1 MVSQR
6 QRLAA
11 ALACAL
17 LGVVGALGVS
27 MEHAWGYD
35 ESMHAELPAA
45 RMAVAL
51 KTLDAGSFCEAILD
65 CQQYP
70 FAYPL
75 LLGGVQLCTGVSE
88 HVCRIVGRLLWALG
102 CFGLFLLA
110 GDCVRRMGKAGT
122 RLGPA
127 PWLALAFGALSPL
140 AVHFSGTL
148 FLETPFCVVAIFT
161 LRAWLR
167 RERDAEQRVRVLR
180 ELAAGAWLSLAF
192 FTKFNYG
199 VLLWLGLGTHLLFET
214 AVDTRLGVRPAL
226 DRLAC
231 VTVIPALALAWWFLL
246 PLPEGAERAAQHR
259 EAFVA
264 FLQGNQGF
272 ETPWSYRGIY
282 WAIGLTFTPRVL
294 ALVLVGAL
302 ASIRYLRKPPVQVLW
317 LVLLATGIPVSL
329 HSFQLERFLLPVAVP
344 LWALA
349 ALGLGGLLPTS
360 ARGRAIALLLL
371 GPAVFLFP
379 RFDGEAFA
387 DRFGPDVPPE
397 FVKYRNEKFLF
408 WMRDL
413 SPGRRLET
421 SGLPRAEYTRLVE
434 LIDDAV
440 RPGEQVM
447 WLAGGLATFSP
458 AALQLALYQLH
469 GDRAHFLRQAR
480 RKILITDAAA
490 VDPGWSEQQLVDFAA
505 GFDVVLSTRPP
516 DLRGNQ
522 AWSFLERY
530 RELLVG
536 RPDWYER
543 EIGTL
548 DVALPPP
555 NEERLVQVRLHA
567 ARRR

>member
-1 MVSQR
+1 
-6 QRLAA
+6 
-11 ALACAL
+11 
-17 LGVVGALGVS
+17 

-51 KTLDAGSFCEAILD
+51 KSLDGAAFFETIHD

-88 HVCRIVGRLLWALG
+88 HVCRVVGRLLCALG

-110 GDCVRRMGKAGT
+110 AECARRMGAAGS
-122 RLGPA
+122 RLGLA

-140 AVHFSGTL
+140 AVHYSGTL

-167 RERDAEQRVRVLR
+167 RERDSEQRVRILR

-199 VLLWLGLGTHLLFET
+199 VLLWLGLGSHLLFET
-214 AVDTRLGVRPAL
+214 VRDRRLGMRSAL

-231 VTVIPALALAWWFLL
+231 VAVVPALALAWWFLL
-246 PLPEGAERAAQHR
+246 PLPEGAERAAAHR
-259 EAFVA
+259 EAFAA

-272 ETPWSYRGIY
+272 ARTPWAYRGIH
-282 WAIGLTFTPRVL
+282 WAIALTYTPRVL
-294 ALVLVGAL
+294 LLLLAGAL
-302 ASIRYLRKPPVQVLW
+302 ASMRYLRKPPVQVLW

-329 HSFQLERFLLPVAVP
+329 HDFQLDRFLLPVAVP

-349 ALGLGGLLPTS
+349 ALGLGGLLPTG
-360 ARGRAIALLLL
+360 ARARACVLVVLV
-371 GPAVFLFP
+371 PAVFLFP
-379 RFDGEAFA
+379 RFDGEAFF
-387 DRFGPDVPPE
+387 DRFGPSVPPE
-397 FVKYRNEKFLF
+397 HLDYRNNELLV

-413 SPGRRLET
+413 APGRRLET
-421 SGLPRAEYTRLVE
+421 NGLLRTEVKRLVD
-434 LIDDAV
+434 LIDDEV
-440 RPGEQVM
+440 RPGERVM
-447 WLAGGLATFSP
+447 WLGALTNFSP
-458 AALQLALYQLH
+458 AALQLALYQRR
-469 GDRAHFLRQAR
+469 GDRAHFLREAR
-480 RKILITDAAA
+480 RKILITDAGA

-505 GFDVVLSTRPP
+505 GFDVVFSTRPL
-516 DLRGNQ
+516 DLRGQPGWN
-522 AWSFLERY
+522 FLERY
-530 RELLVG
+530 RELLFG
-536 RPDWYER
+536 RSDWIAR

-548 DVALPPP
+548 EIAKPPP
-555 NEERLVQVRLHA
+555 NEELVHVQVHA